1 MKKTYNK
8 SFVWVITAIAAT
20 GGLLFGFD
28 TGVISGAIPYFQ
40 PFFGI
45 DDSMVENITTAGLVG
60 AILGALFCGRI
71 TDMIGRR
78 MVILAAAIIFAVGA
92 VGSGVAASPEQL
104 IAARLFLGI
113 AIGVSSFAVPLYIAE
128 ISPAKVRGRLVS
140 MFQLMVT
147 IGILVSYL
155 SDVAFADN
163 ANIECWRP
171 MFYVGVIPAIIL
183 LTGMWLLPETPAWL
197 FSKGRDEKARSILER
212 IEDPAQVE
220 ESIALTY
227 RELQQSREEAGWRE
241 IFKPWLRNALMI
253 GIGIMFFQQTV
264 GINTIIY
271 YCPKIF
277 LMAGFDDN
285 ITAIWASVGVGVVSV
300 IFTLVSIYFIDR
312 LGRRRLYFLGMT
324 GLVVSLTALSACF
337 ALHASLGEAGKWFSI
352 ILVFTYIAFFSISI
366 GPLGWLI
373 ITEVFPLKVRG
384 VGSSI
389 GSLTVWVFN
398 SVVAFTFFKIVK
410 AFTIPGSELTVHG
423 ESVGNPAG
431 AFLFYAAIALAGIVW
446 GYFYIPETKGV
457 PLEKIEEHWRKGG
470 KPREL
475 SVICGR
481 HSVEETT

>member
-1 MKKTYNK
+1 MKTTYNK
-8 SFVWVITAIAAT
+8 SLVWVIATIAAT

-71 TDMIGRR
+71 TDLIGRR
-78 MVILAAAIIFAVGA
+78 KVILASAVIFAVGA
-92 VGSGVAASPEQL
+92 VWSGVAGSPGQL
-104 IAARLFLGI
+104 IAARLFLGV

-140 MFQLMVT
+140 MFQLMIT

-163 ANIECWRP
+163 ASPECWRP
-171 MFYVGVIPAIIL
+171 MFYVGVIPALIL
-183 LTGMWLLPETPAWL
+183 FTGMWLLPETPAWL
-197 FSKGRDEKARSILER
+197 FSKGHDGKARRILER
-212 IEDPAQVE
+212 IENPAQVE
-220 ESIALTY
+220 ESISLTR
-227 RELQQSREEAGWRE
+227 RELQQSKEQAGWRE
-241 IFKPWLRNALMI
+241 IFKPWLRNALII

-264 GINTIIY
+264 GINTIMY

-277 LMAGFDDN
+277 LMAGFGDN
-285 ITAIWASVGVGVVSV
+285 ITAIWASVGVGVVNV
-300 IFTLVSIYFIDR
+300 IFTLVSISFVDR
-312 LGRRRLYFLGMT
+312 IGRRRLYFLGMT
-324 GLVVSLTALSACF
+324 GLAVSLTALATCF
-337 ALHASLGEAGKWFSI
+337 AFNAALGDAGKWFSI
-352 ILVFTYIAFFSISI
+352 LMIFAYIAFFAISI

-384 VGSSI
+384 IGSSL

-398 SVVAFTFFKIVK
+398 SIVAFTFFKIVK
-410 AFTIPGSELTVHG
+410 AFTLPGTEIAVRG

-431 AFLFYAAIALAGIVW
+431 AFLFYALIALAGILW
-446 GYFYIPETKGV
+446 GYFYLPETKGV
-457 PLEKIEEHWRKGG
+457 PLEQIEAHWRKGG

-475 SVICGR
+475 GAKIKENV
-481 HSVEETT
+481 